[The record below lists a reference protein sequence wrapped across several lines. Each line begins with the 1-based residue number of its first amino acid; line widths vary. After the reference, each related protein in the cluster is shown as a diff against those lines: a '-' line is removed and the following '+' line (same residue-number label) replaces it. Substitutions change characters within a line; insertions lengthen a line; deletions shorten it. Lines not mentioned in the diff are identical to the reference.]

1 MPTKI
6 KVGGC
11 QLGDCKRRKGDYC
24 CAECGY
30 KGCKGAHC
38 KNPCLNDPSVCG
50 QVDINEG
57 ERLCQNA
64 SNSK

>member
-24 CAECGY
+24 YAECGNRSR
-30 KGCKGAHC
+30 CRDA
-38 KNPCLNDPSVCG
+38 
-50 QVDINEG
+50 
-57 ERLCQNA
+57 CQN
-64 SNSK
+64 NPQKCGCYIQYSKGEK